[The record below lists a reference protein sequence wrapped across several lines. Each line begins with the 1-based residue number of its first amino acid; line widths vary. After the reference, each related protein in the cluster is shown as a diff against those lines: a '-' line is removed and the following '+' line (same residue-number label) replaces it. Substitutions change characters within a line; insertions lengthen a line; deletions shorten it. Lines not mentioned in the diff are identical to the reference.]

1 MPSLQT
7 DPDDNSPSDAVAKAM
22 LTHNSGRGS
31 MARVKA
37 AFDRR
42 ILEEKKRA
50 AALTHSSTAPVSV
63 QHASCPP
70 QHLTYISVVRPSKDT
85 KLGLTIKQTGAA
97 VLVSKLSPN
106 SLFLGSAL
114 REGMILQSINGIGY
128 KSFQDVVKLLSEAE
142 GKIDIVASSSSSPSM
157 PITTSN
163 HASKKTSH
171 QADQDAKIL
180 FRQGRFSPEEI
191 QYVNLL
197 IKLFK
202 DGLLPLTNE
211 ISLGVFLSKTLNCKK
226 DRVIASKHF
235 KDRLQR
241 LGYQYDRYQRNDCAI
256 ALQSPE
262 VIDKNISDLRRW
274 AKAFMYIPSDMDD
287 PYSSSRLCDN
297 MDIQKNAIVI
307 RQDLENK
314 KVGKGL
320 DVVTKPE
327 TIHHQPLNT
336 LQQMNNNALESS
348 FSSCDLENQVPDIKK
363 IKPNNTPIKNDSS
376 RSLEARQ
383 PLKVLQPT
391 DSNLYYNYA
400 LSYYH
405 QTQSQHKNQVFQ
417 SLPH

>member
-1 MPSLQT
+1 
-7 DPDDNSPSDAVAKAM
+7 
-22 LTHNSGRGS
+22 
-31 MARVKA
+31 
-37 AFDRR
+37 
-42 ILEEKKRA
+42 
-50 AALTHSSTAPVSV
+50 
-63 QHASCPP
+63 
-70 QHLTYISVVRPSKDT
+70 
-85 KLGLTIKQTGAA
+85 
-97 VLVSKLSPN
+97 
-106 SLFLGSAL
+106 
-114 REGMILQSINGIGY
+114 MILQSINGIGY

-157 PITTSN
+157 SITTSN

-171 QADQDAKIL
+171 QDQDAKIL
-180 FRQGRFSPEEI
+180 FRQGRFCREEI

-241 LGYQYDRYQRNDCAI
+241 LGYQYDRYQRNDRAI

-262 VIDKNISDLRRW
+262 VIDKNISDRW
-274 AKAFMYIPSDMDD
+274 AKAFMYIPSDIDD

-307 RQDLENK
+307 RQDLMEK
-314 KVGKGL
+314 EIGKEL
-320 DVVTKPE
+320 DVVAKPE
-327 TIHHQPLNT
+327 ANHRQPLNT
-336 LQQMNNNALESS
+336 LQQLTLSESS
-348 FSSCDLENQVPDIKK
+348 SSSFDLENQVPTIKK
-363 IKPNNTPIKNDSS
+363 IKPNNTPLKNDS

-391 DSNLYYNYA
+391 DSNPYYNHA
-400 LSYYH
+400 LSCYH
-405 QTQSQHKNQVFQ
+405 QTQSQHKNQVVQ